1 MPSNELY
8 MVVLP
13 LMHINTG
20 QTEQT
25 LTLFPDRNLAT
36 EFSPMIGS
44 VKLVRPPGANGAK
57 REDPLPRTKYA
68 FLRPSNR
75 EKLSASAAITPR
87 TLPNSETRSPRI
99 HSSS

>member
-36 EFSPMIGS
+36 EFFQDEVQGYINFFKSRIEHLTGGH
-44 VKLVRPPGANGAK
+44 VKGYDFHP
-57 REDPLPRTKYA
+57 EDT
-68 FLRPSNR
+68 
-75 EKLSASAAITPR
+75 EDVV
-87 TLPNSETRSPRI
+87 
-99 HSSS
+99 